1 MPKTHITVEFKIPTT
16 SMSRIQDVLGPILK
30 AVEEHRGEGFFT
42 TIRGPILDDEKT
54 EAKANGKRE
63 DAEERTRSGR
73 VERDGD
79 AERSVSGDDRK
90 SVGDDGD
97 DGDKPKRG
105 RGRPRKSDGDAP
117 EARSSERKRDRD
129 AEDASGAEGSEH
141 DEPKRTR
148 KGSDEGASEGRSRS
162 RSTSG
167 SGDDQRGNREASR
180 VKDDGDDWGDEDSGD
195 NFEEPSEEELEEAA
209 AKSSKAWPDS
219 LTPDPEEIDKP
230 YITKLLGDHYNATG
244 GKDRT
249 LTFDLMDEVCETRKL
264 GEVDE
269 KDYVR
274 LAKALLKD
282 IARYKYGVKKAK

>member
-1 MPKTHITVEFKIPTT
+1 MPKTRITVAFEIPTT
-16 SMSRIQDVLGPILK
+16 SMSRVQDVLGPIK
-30 AVEEHRGEGFFT
+30 EAVDSHKGQEFLV
-42 TIRGPILDDEKT
+42 TIVGPIADNYST
-54 EAKANGKRE
+54 EAKTNGKRE
-63 DAEERTRSGR
+63 DAEEHPRSGR
-73 VERDGD
+73 VERDGS
-79 AERSVSGDDRK
+79 AERSVSGDGGK

-105 RGRPRKSDGDAP
+105 RGRPRKSDGDA
-117 EARSSERKRDRD
+117 ASSGSSERKRDRD

-162 RSTSG
+162 RGASG

-180 VKDDGDDWGDEDSGD
+180 VKDDADDWGDEGGDS
-195 NFEEPSEEELEEAA
+195 FEEPSDEELEEAA

-219 LTPDPEEIDKP
+219 LTPNDEDIDKP

-264 GEVDE
+264 GEVEED
-269 KDYVR
+269 DYR
-274 LAKALLKD
+274 KLAKALLKD
-282 IARYKYGVKKAK
+282 IARYKHGVKKAK